1 MKTLTKKSVS
11 RRNFLTGTATIAGL
25 AAASSALPISV
36 ANANHTETTDKLP
49 DFIKWK
55 KRSALI
61 VHSSKTME
69 THRTEIGS
77 SLITP
82 IRHIYIRNNLPSLT
96 DEQIGN
102 RKDWKVSVA
111 GVKNPKTFTLAELQ
125 TLGQTTIATVLQC
138 SGNGRGWF
146 PHKPSGSQWQTG
158 AAACV
163 LWTGVPVETV
173 IKACGGLAKGA
184 KYMTCTG
191 GDAPKNLDPKKAT
204 MERSIPL
211 KAHKDAILA
220 WEMNGV
226 DIPNAHGGPV
236 RSVTPGYFGVN
247 NVKHLIKLDFTA
259 KESSVRYMKSS
270 YRISPLGKKGSQYP
284 SCWEMPV
291 KSWVT
296 SPSQDGK
303 VKSGKVVIS
312 GVAFGGTEKLS
323 NVKVSL
329 DFGKTWK
336 KAKLVGPDLGQFAW
350 RQFVYETTLKPGFY
364 NVATKASAGEKSQ
377 PELRMDNRR
386 GYAHNGWKDHSISL
400 DVV

>member
-1 MKTLTKKSVS
+1 
-11 RRNFLTGTATIAGL
+11 
-25 AAASSALPISV
+25 
-36 ANANHTETTDKLP
+36 
-49 DFIKWK
+49 
-55 KRSALI
+55 
-61 VHSSKTME
+61 
-69 THRTEIGS
+69 
-77 SLITP
+77 
-82 IRHIYIRNNLPSLT
+82 
-96 DEQIGN
+96 
-102 RKDWKVSVA
+102 
-111 GVKNPKTFTLAELQ
+111 
-125 TLGQTTIATVLQC
+125 
-138 SGNGRGWF
+138 
-146 PHKPSGSQWQTG
+146 
-158 AAACV
+158 
-163 LWTGVPVETV
+163 
-173 IKACGGLAKGA
+173 
-184 KYMTCTG
+184 
-191 GDAPKNLDPKKAT
+191 
-204 MERSIPL
+204 
-211 KAHKDAILA
+211 
-220 WEMNGV
+220 
-226 DIPNAHGGPV
+226 
-236 RSVTPGYFGVN
+236 VN

-312 GVAFGGTEKLS
+312 GVAFGGTKKLS

-364 NVATKASAGEKSQ
+364 NVATKASAGGKSQ